1 MTSALPR
8 KRERAGKRTPGEHSV
23 TLGIVINRA
32 QQSKTWMAGT
42 IRP

>member
-8 KRERAGKRTPGEHSV
+8 KRERVAKGSPGDHSV
-23 TLGIVINRA
+23 TLGIVIDRA